1 MAQLLIVLCIHN
13 SYCHDPEQEFI
24 DRWWYQA
31 LRYRRAEH
39 TFVLNAQV
47 PTNVAFHRILRR
59 IIYGRA
65 PRIYAR
71 VWTWIQNRARPYVL
85 GTYMQTPISRNAT
98 IDSSNASLINVHY
111 VCQEREQ
118 TPRWMHPPGR
128 LTCVT
133 LLHYDTQVH
142 RALNTDGRE
151 DHRDYSWNQ
160 TVDLTSNKRRRKK
173 ERKRCPRPE
182 HSLWTGI
189 RHAA

>member
-1 MAQLLIVLCIHN
+1 MAQLLIVFCIHN
-13 SYCHDPEQEFI
+13 SYCNDPEQEFI

-31 LRYRRAEH
+31 LRYRRGEH

-71 VWTWIQNRARPYVL
+71 AWTWIQNRARPFVM

-98 IDSSNASLINVHY
+98 IDSSNASLVKVHH
-111 VCQEREQ
+111 VCHAREQ

-128 LTCVT
+128 LTCIT
-133 LLHYDTQVH
+133 MLQYDIQLH

-151 DHRDYSWNQ
+151 DHRDYS
-160 TVDLTSNKRRRKK
+160 
-173 ERKRCPRPE
+173 
-182 HSLWTGI
+182 
-189 RHAA
+189 